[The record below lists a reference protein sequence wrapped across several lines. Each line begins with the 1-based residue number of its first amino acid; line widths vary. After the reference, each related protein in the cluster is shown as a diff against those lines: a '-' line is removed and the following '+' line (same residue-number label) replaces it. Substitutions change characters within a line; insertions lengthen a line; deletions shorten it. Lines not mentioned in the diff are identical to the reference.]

1 MSQAAIQVSI
11 FDDPVSRVYEQ
22 QDAIKQI
29 KSWIRDAEIDY
40 PRELEELIIQLKD
53 LSKQVKEKKE
63 AFRRQLIEENAEY
76 SGMRE
81 KLQNAKEELA
91 LAKLALFTKA
101 TDISRET
108 GDIDETIVVEGLS
121 FRLQTQKE
129 VAVYLNG
136 KVVK

>member
-40 PRELEELIIQLKD
+40 PMELEELIIQLKD

-121 FRLQTQKE
+121 FRLRTQKE